1 MRVSNEKATQ
11 AGFLMRPLA
20 QTISDIL
27 AWYQEER
34 GLDDVLQAGIN
45 EEREQALLKHVA
57 SDD

>member
-1 MRVSNEKATQ
+1 
-11 AGFLMRPLA
+11 MRPLA